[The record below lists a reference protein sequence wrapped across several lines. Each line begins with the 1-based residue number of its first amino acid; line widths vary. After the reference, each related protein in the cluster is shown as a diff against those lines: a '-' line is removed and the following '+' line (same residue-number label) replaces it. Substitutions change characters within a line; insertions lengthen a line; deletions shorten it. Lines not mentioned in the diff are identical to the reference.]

1 LKARRE
7 FHEPPDFL
15 KSGGS
20 FFIAKFR
27 APVYNCAVMQS
38 PERFHIL
45 DKVASSF
52 HASLELDDT
61 LSNVLNQ
68 SLAAINASRGAILLR
83 DPDRSLQPC
92 AARGISLDQFD
103 AHPLRHLSERVAE
116 TLTASAT
123 QDWRALAAP
132 MQSPKNF
139 IGILGVESDSPFD
152 HAELELLNA
161 LADHAAVAI
170 QNAWLYTEA
179 QQKLQNLRLLQE
191 ISADLTST
199 LDLDCV
205 LTESLKRV
213 QNVLHVE
220 SATILFREG
229 DELVFRIAIGETAD
243 RIKPFRLKMGQGFT
257 GWVAEHARG
266 DFTNDLQNDARYYR
280 TVDTEIHFVTRSL
293 IAAPLIVNDQV
304 NGIISATNKPAGF
317 NASDLDLL
325 TTIAGSA
332 AIAIENAR
340 LYQVAV
346 EKGRMER
353 ELQVARQVQADLLP
367 REMPNFPG
375 WEIAAMWQPAREVS
389 GDYYD
394 FVPAHKNLDI
404 IIGDVSDKG
413 MPAAL
418 LMVQT
423 RSILRA
429 NLSPAKTMARGVTRA
444 NELICASSAND
455 MFVTMAC
462 VRLDAKSGKIIC
474 VNAGHNRPLICR
486 ARDGALSEL
495 VRTGVALG
503 IDAERKYTQKTER
516 LQRGDLVVLYTDG
529 VTDAMNAVGEM
540 FGEERL
546 REIVL
551 AHHASSAVD
560 LIAAF
565 QNELEK
571 FIGSAAPADD
581 ITVVAAK
588 KI

>member
-1 LKARRE
+1 
-7 FHEPPDFL
+7 
-15 KSGGS
+15 
-20 FFIAKFR
+20 
-27 APVYNCAVMQS
+27 MQT
-38 PERFHIL
+38 PERTHDL
-45 DKVASSF
+45 SHLTQSF
-52 HASLELDDT
+52 HSSLDLEE
-61 LSNVLNQ
+61 VLETVLAQ
-68 SLAAINASRGAILLR
+68 SLVAINAHRGAILLR
-83 DPDRSLQPC
+83 DPDQLRVT
-92 AARGISLDQFD
+92 RGISPESFD
-103 AHPLRHLSERVAE
+103 THPLRKLSDRVSE
-116 TLTASAT
+116 SRTASAT

-132 MQSPKNF
+132 LQIQEQI
-139 IGILGVESDSPFD
+139 IGVLSVERDMPFD
-152 HAELELLNA
+152 NADLEILDA
-161 LADHAAVAI
+161 LAPDAALAI
-170 QNAWLYTEA
+170 QNARLYGEA
-179 QQKLQNLRLLQE
+179 QQKLKNLHLLQE

-257 GWVAEHARG
+257 GLVAQNARG
-266 DFTNDLQNDARYYR
+266 DFTNDLQNDPRYYR
-280 TVDTEIHFVTRSL
+280 AVDTEIRFVTHSL
-293 IAAPLIVNDQV
+293 IAAPLVVNDTV
-304 NGIISATNKPAGF
+304 IGVISATNKPGGF
-317 NASDLDLL
+317 NAGDLDLL

-375 WEIAAMWQPAREVS
+375 WEIGAMWQPAREVS

-394 FVPAHKNLDI
+394 FVPVAKELDLI
-404 IIGDVSDKG
+404 IADVSDKG

-429 NLSPAKTMARGVTRA
+429 NLSPAQTMASGVTRA

-462 VRLDAKSGKIIC
+462 VRLEAKSGKIIC
-474 VNAGHNRPLICR
+474 VNAGHNRPMICR
-486 ARDGALSEL
+486 ARSGEL
-495 VRTGVALG
+495 IELPRTGIALG
-503 IDAERKYTQKTER
+503 IDAERKFAQKSER
-516 LQRGDLVVLYTDG
+516 LGRGDLVVLYTDG
-529 VTDAMNAVGEM
+529 VTDAMNSAGEM

-551 AHHASSAVD
+551 AHHVASAAD

-565 QNELEK
+565 KSELEK

-581 ITVVAAK
+581 ITIVAAK
-588 KI
+588 KV

>member
-1 LKARRE
+1 
-7 FHEPPDFL
+7 
-15 KSGGS
+15 
-20 FFIAKFR
+20 
-27 APVYNCAVMQS
+27 MQT
-38 PERFHIL
+38 PERLNVLSH
-45 DKVASSF
+45 AAASF
-52 HASLELDDT
+52 HASLDLNEVLDNILD
-61 LSNVLNQ
+61 Q
-68 SLAAINASRGAILLR
+68 SLAAMSARHGAILLR
-83 DPDRSLQPC
+83 DSDDALRPI
-92 AARGISLDQFD
+92 AARGISLQTFD
-103 AHPLRHLSERVAE
+103 AHPLRNLADRVAE
-116 TLTASAT
+116 TRSASAT

-132 MQSPKNF
+132 LQSQHAL
-139 IGILGVESDSPFD
+139 IGILGVERDAPFD
-152 HAELELLNA
+152 NSELEFLDA
-161 LADHAAVAI
+161 LGQQAGAAV
-170 QNAWLYTEA
+170 QNARLYAEA
-179 QQKLQNLRLLQE
+179 QRKLQNLRLLQE

-199 LDLDCV
+199 LDLDHV
-205 LTESLKRV
+205 LTKSLKRV
-213 QNVLHVE
+213 QNVLRVE
-220 SATILFREG
+220 SATILFRED

-257 GWVAEHARG
+257 GLVARNARG
-266 DFTNDLQNDARYYR
+266 DFTNDLQNDPRYYR
-280 TVDTEIHFVTRSL
+280 TVDTEIRFVTHSL
-293 IAAPLIVNDQV
+293 IASPLVV
-304 NGIISATNKPAGF
+304 NGNVIGVISATNKPAGF
-317 NASDLDLL
+317 NAGDLDLL

-394 FVPAHKNLDI
+394 FVQSAPAKRRPFAKLRAGALPSLNI
-404 IIGDVSDKG
+404 VIADVSDKG

-418 LMVQT
+418 LMAQT
-423 RSILRA
+423 RSIIRA
-429 NLSPAKTMARGVTRA
+429 NLSPKPNIALGVTRA

-462 VRLDAKSGKIIC
+462 LRLEANSGKIIC
-474 VNAGHNRPLICR
+474 VNAGHNRPLVCR
-486 ARDGALSEL
+486 ARDGELSEL
-495 VRTGVALG
+495 ARTGIALG
-503 IDAERKYTQKTER
+503 VDAERKYTQKNER
-516 LQRGDLVVLYTDG
+516 LKSGDFVVLYTDG
-529 VTDAMNAVGEM
+529 VTDAMNSAGEM

-546 REIVL
+546 RAIVL
-551 AHHASSAVD
+551 EHHASSAAD

-565 QNELEK
+565 KSELEK

>member
-1 LKARRE
+1 ML
-7 FHEPPDFL
+7 
-15 KSGGS
+15 
-20 FFIAKFR
+20 
-27 APVYNCAVMQS
+27 QT
-38 PERFHIL
+38 PEHL
-45 DKVASSF
+45 NVLSHVTASF
-52 HASLELDDT
+52 HSSLDLNEVLD
-61 LSNVLNQ
+61 NVLTQ
-68 SLAAINASRGAILLR
+68 SLAAISSNRGVIRLR
-83 DPDRSLQPC
+83 DSDQPLHQH
-92 AARGISLDQFD
+92 AARGISLDAFD
-103 AHPLRHLSERVAE
+103 THPLHELADRVAE
-116 TLTASAT
+116 TLTAGAT
-123 QDWRALAAP
+123 QDWLALAVP
-132 MQSPKNF
+132 LQRQDNL
-139 IGILGVESDSPFD
+139 IGILGVAGDSPFD
-152 HAELELLNA
+152 HFGLEFLGELA
-161 LADHAAVAI
+161 HPAAVAI
-170 QNAWLYTEA
+170 QNAQLYTAA
-179 QQKLQNLRLLQE
+179 QQKLENLHLLQE

-199 LDLDCV
+199 LDLECV

-257 GWVAEHARG
+257 GMVAQNGRG
-266 DFTNDLQNDARYYR
+266 DFTNDLQNDPRYYR
-280 TVDTEIHFVTRSL
+280 TVDAEIRFVTHSL
-293 IAAPLIVNDQV
+293 IATPLVV
-304 NGIISATNKPAGF
+304 NGNVIGVISATNKPSGF

-394 FVPAHKNLDI
+394 FVLAAKELDL

-423 RSILRA
+423 RSIIRA
-429 NLSPAKTMARGVTRA
+429 NLSPKQSMALGITRA

-462 VRLDAKSGKIIC
+462 LRLEARSGKIIC
-474 VNAGHNRPLICR
+474 VNAGHNRPLVCR
-486 ARDGALSEL
+486 ARGGALSEL
-495 VRTGVALG
+495 ARTGVALG
-503 IDAERKYTQKTER
+503 IDAARTYAQKTER
-516 LQRGDLVVLYTDG
+516 LERGDFVILYTDG
-529 VTDAMNAVGEM
+529 VTDAMNPAGEM

-551 AHHASSAVD
+551 AHHGSSAAD
-560 LIAAF
+560 LIAGF
-565 QNELEK
+565 KRELEQ
-571 FIGSAAPADD
+571 FIGSAPPADD